1 MNDIQEVFD
10 INEEPLYA
18 NKSFVEQ
25 TNVIINW
32 KNNHLKPKTL
42 FCLPTTANETE
53 IKRRYKKLSLYFHG
67 DKNRQHEIKAT
78 QVMVILGEA
87 KDYLLYESKAVHSYD
102 EKKEMFNNIFYSEP
116 PENSS
121 FSETSSEVPSDTS
134 ASRTSATFFTGL
146 SAGASIIGGCSYSAD
161 NRFQT
166 IFLCRTLLSASH
178 HYHSKLEYCYDY
190 FNNNTNSTRAPIFP
204 IIPEWIKADILS
216 NRALLTENLLGPKE
230 STTFNILHL
239 TATSEN
245 TDLFVWL
252 LNQGADLSMKALGEW
267 SVLDLA
273 IATQRT
279 EIILALKD
287 MLGQSAIEQA
297 YQNFLEQKIIYPQ
310 RPSSSSYGYSN
321 WLMTDR
327 RRLVEEFIQEKRRNQ
342 ERIQFILEQ
351 MPHWSRDRIF
361 LDQCLSRNPA
371 LLGFVSAFECVGET
385 DELALIRQ
393 HVQINGEHY
402 RYVRDKYRTDHSVI
416 ALAFNQSHVSSNA
429 LPLFPPDSDPNS
441 RIDSRHQDNKSFLRT
456 GKLTIHFLCA
466 LEYLWPD
473 LVLDDEETG
482 DSRYHSRRFA
492 LYMNPFF
499 IYYLPCLNLLLLTTV
514 FMLGTLFLASVQ
526 SHLFLSLIFVL
537 ARYYLPPML
546 YDSDFLGADLIHKFA
561 FFHMLVSPVYCLLGY
576 WVAGIGLSL
585 YLSLLLGTGLA
596 LSIITCINLCRTYQ
610 EVRGIRE
617 IIAEHTPTE
626 PTRTHCFYGLFFRNR
641 SAANIEELTADIVE
655 APPVTGAVLSLSY
668 SQHTNSTSA
677 I

>member
-1 MNDIQEVFD
+1 MHDIQEVFD
-10 INEEPLYA
+10 INEESLYA

-32 KNNHLKPKTL
+32 KNNNLKPQTL
-42 FCLPTTANETE
+42 FCLSANANAAE
-53 IKRRYKKLSLYFHG
+53 IRKRYKKLCLHFHC
-67 DKNRQHEIKAT
+67 DKNPGYEAIAN
-78 QVMVILGEA
+78 QVIAILTEA
-87 KDYLLYESKAVHSYD
+87 KDYLLYELQAVHSCE
-102 EKKEMFNNIFYSEP
+102 EKQQIVSNIFYDLAYSEHP
-116 PENSS
+116 VNMSS
-121 FSETSSEVPSDTS
+121 SKTNFEFDP
-134 ASRTSATFFTGL
+134 TFFTGL
-146 SAGASIIGGCSYSAD
+146 YNGASVMGICSYSAN
-161 NRFQT
+161 NRFQP
-166 IFLCRTLLSASH
+166 IILCRMLFSASCR
-178 HYHSKLEYCYDY
+178 YNSKLNYCYDY
-190 FNNNTNSTRAPIFP
+190 FDNNTASKSVSLFP

-216 NRALLTENLLGPKE
+216 NRALLTENLLGPEKP
-230 STTFNILHL
+230 TTFNILHL

-252 LNQGADLSMKALGEW
+252 LNQGADLSIKALGEW
-267 SVLDLA
+267 SILDLA

-321 WLMTDR
+321 WLTTDR
-327 RRLVEEFIQEKRRNQ
+327 SRLVEEFIQEKRRNQ
-342 ERIQFILEQ
+342 ERIQFILKQ

-371 LLGFVSAFECVGET
+371 LLGFVSAFECVGEA
-385 DELALIRQ
+385 DELALVRQ
-393 HVQINGEHY
+393 HVQTYGAHY

-416 ALAFNQSHVSSNA
+416 ALALNQSRVSSNA
-429 LPLFPPDSDPNS
+429 LPLFPSNSDPNS

-466 LEYLWPD
+466 LKYLWPD
-473 LVLDDEETG
+473 LILDDEETG
-482 DSRYHSRRFA
+482 DSRYQSRRFA

-499 IYYLPCLNLLLLTTV
+499 IYYLPCLNLLLLTAV
-514 FMLGTLFLASVQ
+514 FMLGTLFLALVK

-537 ARYYLPPML
+537 ASYYLPPML
-546 YDSDFLGADLIHKFA
+546 YDSDFLGADLIDKFV

-641 SAANIEELTADIVE
+641 SAANIEEPTADIVE
-655 APPVTGAVLSLSY
+655 APPVNGAVLSLSY
-668 SQHTNSTSA
+668 SPHTNSTSA